1 MDRKT
6 DTLTSALDRDVARK
20 IRELAMAS
28 GVTTHA
34 LTVQVLTDYANSK
47 PRPAVADFSER
58 AVACYTVPAEPFSV
72 NLALPLA
79 MRLHSAAKYVRQTNG
94 MPMPPSILVRDIL
107 SHVFGEKTDIIE
119 RIQAIADKAR
129 DNTFAFTG
137 RVVTRAGVD
146 WHLQT
151 FTTSYTVRN
160 AIHEAAHSRG
170 KTISDV
176 VRKVLDVAL
185 PPALEPL

>member
-79 MRLHSAAKYVRQTNG
+79 MRLQ
-94 MPMPPSILVRDIL
+94 MPPSILVRDIL